1 MAEVFRGLEQGTGLM
16 RTETYRRINPQ
27 NISTRENMA
36 KLREER
42 ELFIRHQKLF
52 AEMRMAYAHGLIDK
66 QELLTLRGQ
75 IKAGDGVGAK
85 AGFKKLM
92 LERSGAYV

>member
-1 MAEVFRGLEQGTGLM
+1 M

-27 NISTRENMA
+27 RISTRENIT

-42 ELFIRHQKLF
+42 ELFIRYQKLF
-52 AEMRMAYAHGLIDK
+52 CDMRMAYAHGLIDK

-75 IKAGDGVGAK
+75 IKAGDGAGAK
-85 AGFKKLM
+85 AGFHRLM